1 MADKSPATPAA
12 PKKRRWYHNLAD
24 AYRVTQRSYPAIG
37 WIILGATLATIAV
50 IVGLGWWLHTHWIVT
65 VLLCISFAMLVP
77 MLILAS
83 LVKKAMYQQIDG
95 TAGSVYAVISQ
106 IRRGWT
112 VEEEPIAMNRERDMI
127 WRLIGRPGVV
137 LLVEGPKAR
146 IGKLV
151 ERERAQVGRVVNN
164 VPVHVVYVG
173 HGKGEVPLA
182 NVEKHLRK
190 LPKQLRTSEVPVA
203 ANRLQTLSKK
213 QRQAQIPQGIDP
225 KRVKIPR
232 RALRG
237 R

>member
-1 MADKSPATPAA
+1 MAEKNPTPAPTA
-12 PKKRRWYHNLAD
+12 KKRRWYHNLAD
-24 AYRVTQRSYPAIG
+24 AYRVTQRSYPYIG
-37 WIILGATLATIAV
+37 WIIAGATVAAIALV
-50 IVGLGWWLHTHWIVT
+50 IVLGWWLHTHWVVT
-65 VLLCISFAMLVP
+65 ALLAISMLLLIP

-83 LVKKAMYQQIDG
+83 LVKKAMYKQIDG
-95 TAGSVYAVISQ
+95 TAGAVYGVISQ

-164 VPVHVVYVG
+164 VPVHVIYVG
-173 HGKGEVPLA
+173 HGEGQVPLPQI
-182 NVEKHLRK
+182 EKHLRK
-190 LPKQLRTSEVPVA
+190 LPKQLRSSEVPLA
-203 ANRLQTLSKK
+203 ANRLQTITKM
-213 QRQAQIPQGIDP
+213 QRQSQIPQGIDP
-225 KRVKIPR
+225 KRVKVPR